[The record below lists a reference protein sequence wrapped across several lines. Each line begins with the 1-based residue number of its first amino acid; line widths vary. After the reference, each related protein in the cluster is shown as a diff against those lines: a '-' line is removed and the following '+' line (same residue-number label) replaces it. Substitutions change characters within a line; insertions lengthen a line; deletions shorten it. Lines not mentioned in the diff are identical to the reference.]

1 LVKLQQTLLTFSV
14 VLFIVFLNINTALAS
29 NDTFIK
35 KTINGTVF
43 IKTDIGLGF
52 FIKPNGLIAINYH
65 VLAGAKKISL
75 ALYNGETFEVKHVY
89 MTKDMLNKD
98 LSLLKINK
106 DNCQSLLLADTLP
119 SRSSKVFAI
128 GHPHG
133 HKWGFSEG
141 FLSAKD
147 NIENGREVIQI
158 SADLSPGNSGGAICS
173 DKGEVIG
180 NSYLS

>member
-98 LSLLKINK
+98 
-106 DNCQSLLLADTLP
+106 NCQSLLLADTLP